1 MNYLYSIVL
10 GLIEALGEALPVAGS
25 ALLLIAKRVAPLPE
39 AMIQNANLDATL
51 RWGVLLAVVLV
62 FHKTFLQVVKGIGGL
77 VTGLFKGTFKWRKAS
92 RYQMIAVYLLLT
104 TLPMVILAFIQQ
116 YYNVL
121 GRWADNLLFVG
132 AMLLV
137 SGGLVFIGCHSVYRG
152 WSMQDMKAG
161 HAFKLGLFQAV
172 ACLPG
177 LSRTATT
184 LSMTRNMGF
193 DRQTAEELSFMML
206 IPTLLGTNLMRIGSL
221 SFPAVTD
228 WGMLLTAFGAAL
240 VFGIGAFALVKFLV
254 RKDRYGYSVFYCLA
268 VGIAAIILNFVL

>member
-25 ALLLIAKRVAPLPE
+25 GLLLIAKRLTPLPE
-39 AMIQNANLDATL
+39 EMIRNANMDAAL

-62 FHKTFLQVVKGIGGL
+62 FHKTFLQVLKGIGGM

-137 SGGLVFIGCHSVYRG
+137 SGGLVFIGSHSIYRG
-152 WSMQDMKAG
+152 WSVQDMKAG

-184 LSMTRNMGF
+184 LSMVRNMGF

-206 IPTLLGTNLMRIGSL
+206 IPTLLGTNLMRMGALSL
-221 SFPAVTD
+221 PSAD
-228 WGMLLTAFGAAL
+228 WGVLLTAFGAAL
-240 VFGIGAFALVKFLV
+240 LFGIGAFALVKYLV
-254 RKDRYGYSVFYCLA
+254 RKDRYGFTTFYCLVA
-268 VGIAAIILNFVL
+268 GVAAIVLHFAL